1 VKCRIVPLTVIGN
14 ALACVAAAQAIQEPA
29 SRHDQ
34 AETIR
39 RMLIEQHEEGQFT
52 GSVVVAQAGNVI
64 YRDAI
69 ASTLDDAR
77 KLLTS
82 PSDIGSVAKTFTAMA
97 VMMLAEQA
105 RLSYD
110 DLIARHVPELT
121 GATPGVTIRHLLT
134 HTSGIPDVGDLG
146 IDRPDLRQRDVLGA
160 IRTHHGRFA
169 RPGLKYRYSNTGY
182 ILLGMVVENVSG
194 RTFDAFLQSAIFDPL
209 GMNNTRRE
217 RGPRTAED
225 AKGHDGLFSTADDLL
240 KWDQALASDKL
251 VRAKTL
257 IEGLVPAKVAEG
269 ESTYAFG
276 WNVVQK
282 DGDTY
287 MWHQGNAG
295 GPRAFLGRRVRD
307 RIAIIILTR
316 ANSRRLEIADAIVNI
331 LHGRPFVPPK
341 LSLARRLLAVIDA
354 QGVDAALALYEQL
367 RGTAATRY
375 DFSEAELNGLGYT
388 LLDRRRNVDAIRVFE
403 LNARQFPSSS
413 NAFDS
418 LGEAL
423 SRSGRRAEA
432 AQAYSRALELDP
444 SNVNARAKLQDVK
457 SRTWQLTAAAAVLVV
472 GASGAWFLLS
482 RLKRAVASRPSRE

>member
-1 VKCRIVPLTVIGN
+1 MRYRIVPLTMTGT
-14 ALACVAAAQAIQEPA
+14 ALACLTAALPMQE
-29 SRHDQ
+29 SGTSNDK

-39 RMLIEQHEEGQFT
+39 RMLIEQHEDGQFT
-52 GSVVVAQAGNVI
+52 GSVLVAQAGNVI

-69 ASTLDDAR
+69 ASTPDDAR

-82 PSDIGSVAKTFTAMA
+82 PSDIGSVAKGFTAMA
-97 VMMLAEQA
+97 IMMLAEQG

-110 DLIARHVPELT
+110 DLIARHVTELT

-146 IDRPDLRQRDVLGA
+146 IDRPDLRERDVVDA

-182 ILLGMVVENVSG
+182 ILLAMAVENVTG
-194 RTFDAFLQSAIFDPL
+194 RTFDAVLQSAIFDPL
-209 GMNNTRRE
+209 GMNNTRPE
-217 RGPRTAED
+217 RGPRTAEE
-225 AKGHDGLFSTADDLL
+225 AKGYGGLFSTADDLL
-240 KWDQALASDKL
+240 KWDQALDSDKL

-257 IEGLVPAKVAEG
+257 MEGLVPPKVAEG

-295 GPRAFLGRRVRD
+295 GPRAFLGRRLRD
-307 RIAIIILTR
+307 RIAIIILTTG
-316 ANSRRLEIADAIVNI
+316 NSRRVEIADAIVNI

-423 SRSGRRAEA
+423 SRSGQRAEA
-432 AQAYSRALELDP
+432 VQAYSRALELDP
-444 SNVNARAKLQDVK
+444 SNVNARAKLQEVK
-457 SRTWQLTAAAAVLVV
+457 SRTWQLTAGAAVFVFGV
-472 GASGAWFLLS
+472 AAAWFLLS
-482 RLKRAVASRPSRE
+482 RRKRAVASGPSSE

>member
-1 VKCRIVPLTVIGN
+1 MIGT
-14 ALACVAAAQAIQEPA
+14 ALACLTAALPMQE
-29 SRHDQ
+29 SGTSNDK

-39 RMLIEQHEEGQFT
+39 RMLIEQHEDDQFT
-52 GSVVVAQAGNVI
+52 GSVLVAQAGTVI

-69 ASTLDDAR
+69 ASTPDEAR

-82 PSDIGSVAKTFTAMA
+82 PSDIGSVAKGFTAMA
-97 VMMLAEQA
+97 VMMLAEQG

-110 DLIARHVPELT
+110 DLIARHVTELT
-121 GATPGVTIRHLLT
+121 DATPGITIRHLLT

-146 IDRPDLRQRDVLGA
+146 IDRPDLRERDVLDA

-182 ILLGMVVENVSG
+182 ILLAMAVENVTG
-194 RTFDAFLQSAIFDPL
+194 RTFDAVLQSAIFDPL
-209 GMNNTRRE
+209 GMNSTRPE
-217 RGPRTAED
+217 RGPRTAEE
-225 AKGHDGLFSTADDLL
+225 AKGYGGLFSTADDLL
-240 KWDQALASDKL
+240 KWDQALDSDKL

-257 IEGLVPAKVAEG
+257 MEGLVPPNVAEG

-295 GPRAFLGRRVRD
+295 GPRAFLGRRLRD
-307 RIAIIILTR
+307 RIAIIILTTG
-316 ANSRRLEIADAIVNI
+316 NSRRVEIADAILDI

-354 QGVDAALALYEQL
+354 QGVEAALALYEQL

-432 AQAYSRALELDP
+432 VQAYSRALELDP
-444 SNVNARAKLQDVK
+444 SNVNARAKLQEVT
-457 SRTWQLTAAAAVLVV
+457 SRTGQLTAGAAVFVV
-472 GASGAWFLLS
+472 GVAGGWFLLS
-482 RLKRAVASRPSRE
+482 RRKRAVASGPSSE